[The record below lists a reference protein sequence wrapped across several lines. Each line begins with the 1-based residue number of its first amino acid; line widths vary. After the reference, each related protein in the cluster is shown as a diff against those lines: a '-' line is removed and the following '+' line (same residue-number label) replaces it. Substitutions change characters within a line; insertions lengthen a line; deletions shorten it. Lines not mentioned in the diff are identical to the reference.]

1 MVNEFKTIEQNI
13 KGYFIKVQYKPNPD
27 LNPIGKWKQSNHLA
41 FELKNYLHQNVG
53 KEKKLP
59 KKFVVGGSDIEII
72 ELKKN
77 NIYKFN

>member
-72 ELKKN
+72 ELKKT
-77 NIYKFN
+77 NIYKFD